1 MKLWKTSIR
10 IWIAFV
16 SILSF
21 IGGWILFAHSTKP
34 AAASASS
41 NANNPPAV
49 NAPLPTLVP
58 LAPMGSNPGPVQPL
72 QNILPQQPSQ
82 SFAPFFRSFGS

>member
-16 SILSF
+16 SVLSF
-21 IGGWILFAHSTKP
+21 LGGWILFAHSTKI
-34 AAASASS
+34 ASAATAS
-41 NANNPPAV
+41 NTGNPPAV
-49 NAPLPTLVP
+49 NAPLPTLAP
-58 LAPMGSNPGPVQPL
+58 LAPMGSNPGPVQ
-72 QNILPQQPSQ
+72 QLPNMSIQQPSQ